1 MQRIGRCQLN
11 NDVREGGWA
20 QGLAH
25 ETCFSGTISVL
36 SNYIGSI
43 LVISDH
49 LECRYSSKGWNGLWN
64 VRSDIGPL
72 SSPFQMF
79 SYQQLQSLK
88 TYLVK
93 QAERAREIV
102 LLKMDYE
109 SVIYSARVVCS
120 TALHQTFDIVMLCN
134 KCILVRTQFTC
145 SCTLMDFPLDLVTKL
160 ITTADQLI
168 SVGVVDK
175 YHCSPQA

>member
-1 MQRIGRCQLN
+1 MCEKGAEHKAWHMRL
-11 NDVREGGWA
+11 VF
-20 QGLAH
+20 QGPYQYWVIILGP
-25 ETCFSGTISVL
+25 F
-36 SNYIGSI
+36 

-49 LECRYSSKGWNGLWN
+49 LECHYSSKGWNGLWN

-79 SYQQLQSLK
+79 SYQQFQSLK

-109 SVIYSARVVCS
+109 SIIYSACVVCS
-120 TALHQTFDIVMLCN
+120 TVLHQTFNIVMLCN

-160 ITTADQLI
+160 ITTADQFI